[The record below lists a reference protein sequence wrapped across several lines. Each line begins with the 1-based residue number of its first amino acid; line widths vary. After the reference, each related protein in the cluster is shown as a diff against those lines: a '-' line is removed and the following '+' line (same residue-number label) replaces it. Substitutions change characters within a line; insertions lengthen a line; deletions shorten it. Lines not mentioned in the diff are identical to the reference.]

1 MVVLSLVISKLVWP
15 SRLKLSI
22 ITLMWLPLTEA
33 TEILSF
39 LKMML
44 IFRLVD
50 GLVDDGV
57 IVFYH
62 LVEVVHVEFV
72 LGPENFMWKL

>member
-1 MVVLSLVISKLVWP
+1 MVVLSLVFSELVWP
-15 SRLKLSI
+15 SRLMLSI

-39 LKMML
+39 LKVML
-44 IFRLVD
+44 IFRMVD
-50 GLVDDGV
+50 GLVDDEV

-62 LVEVVHVEFV
+62 FIRLVHVEFV
-72 LGPENFMWKL
+72 LGPENLIWKL